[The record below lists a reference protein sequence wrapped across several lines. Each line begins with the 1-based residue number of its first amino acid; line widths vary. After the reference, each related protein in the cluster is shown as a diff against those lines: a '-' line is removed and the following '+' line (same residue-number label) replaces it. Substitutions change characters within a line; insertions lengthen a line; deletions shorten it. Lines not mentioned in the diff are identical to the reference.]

1 VIRLRWLGAFTLV
14 AVATGAQALSKE
26 VQFDCN
32 ELGPGAT
39 QTYVETFPV
48 RSKFAKQIHV
58 TIAASNLGTEK
69 EPKCHVKWTV
79 KGTLAGRTRVLF
91 SYSDDP
97 RLSLNGAA
105 VHGTSPDGSKLLLD
119 FFTAEGDFTGHR
131 PVVYDF
137 TTGTWK
143 IRDVSDR
150 ITRTLPHCDYLT
162 MIQGVTNGGDVILY
176 VPEGLSDKGC
186 PDQGEWLLNMKDDA
200 INRLAKTEAGG
211 QPRSPR

>member
-1 VIRLRWLGAFTLV
+1 VRRTHWLWAFTLV
-14 AVATGAQALSKE
+14 AVATGAQALAKE
-26 VQFDCN
+26 IQFDCN

-39 QTYVETFPV
+39 QTYIETFPV
-48 RSKFAKQIHV
+48 RSRFAKQIDV
-58 TIAASNLGTEK
+58 TIDASNIGTEK

-91 SYSDDP
+91 THSDDP
-97 RLSLNGAA
+97 RFSLNGASLD
-105 VHGTSPDGSKLLLD
+105 GTSPDGSKLLLD

-137 TTGTWK
+137 ATGTWT

-176 VPEGLSDKGC
+176 VPKGLSGKGC
-186 PDQGEWLLNMKDDA
+186 PDQGEWLLDMKNDA
-200 INRLAKTEAGG
+200 ITRLE
-211 QPRSPR
+211 RSN

>member
-1 VIRLRWLGAFTLV
+1 M
-14 AVATGAQALSKE
+14 ATGPEAWSKE
-26 VQFDCN
+26 IQFDCN

-48 RSKFAKQIHV
+48 RSKFVRQIDV
-58 TIAASNLGTEK
+58 TIDASNIGTEK

-79 KGTLAGRTRVLF
+79 KGTAAGGTKVLLR
-91 SYSDDP
+91 YWDDP
-97 RLSLNGAA
+97 RFNLNGASLN
-105 VHGTSPDGSKLLLD
+105 GTSPDGSKLLLD
-119 FFTAEGDFTGHR
+119 FFTAAGDFTGHR

-150 ITRTLPHCDYLT
+150 ISRTFPGCDYLT
-162 MIQGVTNGGDVILY
+162 MIQEVTNGGDVILY
-176 VPEGLSDKGC
+176 VPKSIHENKGC
-186 PDQGEWLLNMKDDA
+186 PDQGEWLLNMNNDA
-200 INRLAKTEAGG
+200 ITRLAKTDAAG

>member
-1 VIRLRWLGAFTLV
+1 MRRLRWLLALTVV
-14 AVATGAQALSKE
+14 AVATGAHALSKE
-26 VQFDCN
+26 IQFDCN

-48 RSKFAKQIHV
+48 RSKFATHIHV
-58 TIAASNLGTEK
+58 TIDASNLGTEK
-69 EPKCHVKWTV
+69 EPKCNVKWTV

-91 SYSDDP
+91 TYSDDP
-97 RLSLNGAA
+97 RFSLNGASLD
-105 VHGTSPDGSKLLLD
+105 GTSPDGSKLLLD

-137 TTGTWK
+137 MTGSWK
-143 IRDVSDR
+143 IRDVADR

-162 MIQGVTNGGDVILY
+162 MIQGVTNDGDVILY
-176 VPEGLSDKGC
+176 VPKALSDKGC

-200 INRLAKTEAGG
+200 ITRLE
-211 QPRSPR
+211 RSN

>member
-1 VIRLRWLGAFTLV
+1 MALTLV

-26 VQFDCN
+26 VQFECN

-39 QTYVETFPV
+39 QTYIETFPV
-48 RSKFAKQIHV
+48 RSKFAKQIDV
-58 TIAASNLGTEK
+58 TIAASNVGTEK

-79 KGTLAGRTRVLF
+79 KGTLAGRTRELF
-91 SYSDDP
+91 TYSDNP
-97 RLSLNGAA
+97 RLSLNGAS
-105 VHGTSPDGSKLLLD
+105 VNGTSPDGSKLLLD

-162 MIQGVTNGGDVILY
+162 MIQEVTNDGDVILY
-176 VPEGLSDKGC
+176 VPKSISVNKGC
-186 PDQGEWLLNMKDDA
+186 PDQGEWLLDMKNDA
-200 INRLAKTEAGG
+200 IARLAKTVAAG
-211 QPRSPR
+211 QPRSPQ